1 MRLGRQTKTRFKNQF
16 CINREV
22 WHFFHWRLLKS
33 IEVWLI
39 NKLDLFFTD
48 FASLYALGLVLPIR
62 EMCVRFKSWSEITVP
77 SWLISKKST
86 CHVRDLGSVPGLGR
100 SPGEG
105 NGNPFQYSY
114 LGNPMDRGVWQAKV
128 HAVARVR
135 HDLGTTPYCKLVW
148 EVETTMGCLYVKTHL
163 VGSATAPS
171 PPTTSHPSVSL
182 SPRPECVQVCVKD
195 SGFICRSHVLSRLKS
210 VRGRCRLQS
219 GLVQYISVVLM
230 DLFFSLS
237 L

>member
-1 MRLGRQTKTRFKNQF
+1 
-16 CINREV
+16 
-22 WHFFHWRLLKS
+22 
-33 IEVWLI
+33 
-39 NKLDLFFTD
+39 
-48 FASLYALGLVLPIR
+48 
-62 EMCVRFKSWSEITVP
+62 
-77 SWLISKKST
+77 
-86 CHVRDLGSVPGLGR
+86 
-100 SPGEG
+100 
-105 NGNPFQYSY
+105 
-114 LGNPMDRGVWQAKV
+114 MDRGVWQAKV